1 MVKVLPPILNPF
13 LYWLV
18 AMIFETTK
26 LSAAPNPASGPVS
39 GWIQPIVMLP
49 LLLLPLLALVVV
61 LALEPLTPELHAS
74 SSPPPPTTA
83 APTPAMRS
91 RPRLLKPSSRFV
103 LPGSAVWSLMCN
115 RSPLRSHRRRGIASE
130 VWAKFT

>member
-18 AMIFETTK
+18 AMIFETTQV
-26 LSAAPNPASGPVS
+26 SAAPNPARGPVS
-39 GWIQPIVMLP
+39 GWIQPIEMLP
-49 LLLLPLLALVVV
+49 PLALLALVVV

-91 RPRLLKPSSRFV
+91 RPRLLT
-103 LPGSAVWSLMCN
+103 LSA
-115 RSPLRSHRRRGIASE
+115 
-130 VWAKFT
+130 

>member
-1 MVKVLPPILNPF
+1 MVKVLPPTLNPF

-18 AMIFETTK
+18 AIIFETTQ

-49 LLLLPLLALVVV
+49 PLALLPLALVVV

-83 APTPAMRS
+83 APTPTPAMRS
-91 RPRLLKPSSRFV
+91 RPRLLT
-103 LPGSAVWSLMCN
+103 LSA
-115 RSPLRSHRRRGIASE
+115 
-130 VWAKFT
+130 

>member
-18 AMIFETTK
+18 AMIFETTQ

-49 LLLLPLLALVVV
+49 PLLLPLELVVV

-103 LPGSAVWSLMCN
+103 LPGSA
-115 RSPLRSHRRRGIASE
+115 
-130 VWAKFT
+130 